1 MPDRKPTEDEAP
13 DRKEIA
19 GDTNRKEIVGEAERK
34 ETEDEALLQL
44 PRGVA
49 LSWGI
54 VKQGKRGPKGE
65 LSINQIVAAAIA
77 IADQD
82 GLQAVSMS
90 RVAQSLGYTTMSL
103 YRYITSK
110 DDLLL
115 LMQEAVCE
123 IPVPAD
129 ESGQDWREGLRAYVR
144 ESVAVFVKHPWYGD
158 MPITSVPVTPNIIG
172 WIDWVLRVMRPLQL
186 DDFEKMSI
194 MLLLSSYARS
204 TGLIR
209 RDMVNAIR
217 AGGSPEDFMGVSMS
231 AALKRLVKPERY
243 PDLYPVVMSGIYA
256 GEREAES
263 TVGDDLEFGL
273 ERILDGIEQY
283 LERRRQSNGDR

>member
-1 MPDRKPTEDEAP
+1 M
-13 DRKEIA
+13 
-19 GDTNRKEIVGEAERK
+19 TNRNEN
-34 ETEDEALLQL
+34 EDEALKGL
-44 PRGVA
+44 PNGVA

-65 LSINQIVAAAIA
+65 LSIKQIVDAAVA
-77 IADQD
+77 IADRD

-115 LMQEAVCE
+115 LMQEAVSDVP
-123 IPVPAD
+123 IPAAD
-129 ESGQDWREGLRAYVR
+129 SGQHWRDGLREYVGLCVR
-144 ESVAVFVKHPWYGD
+144 VFVDHPWYGD
-158 MPITSVPVTPNIIG
+158 IPITGIPVTPNIMAM
-172 WIDWVLRVMRPLQL
+172 IDWVLRTLRPLQL

-194 MLLLSSYARS
+194 LLLLSSYARS
-204 TGLIR
+204 IGLIQ
-209 RDMVNAIR
+209 RDMAKAMR
-217 AGGSPEDFMGVSMS
+217 AGKSAEDFGGLSFS
-231 AALKRLVKPERY
+231 PALKQLVKPERF

-263 TVGDDLEFGL
+263 TVGNDLDFGL
-273 ERILDGIEQY
+273 ERVLDGVESY
-283 LERRRQSNGDR
+283 LERRQRPPGDTPAP